1 MNPRYINAILIVI
14 CFALLGLVAVQV
26 SLVSRAYFIH
36 EKRFNQEVNLA
47 LSNTTH
53 KLEIHEAENY
63 LRGSNAPNFRQTLS
77 SIYDTVETLKLYND
91 NFMLVDSIGQHAM
104 KFGYSDTTGAF
115 VSRFFGSIT
124 YLPEKAGEE
133 TAQILDASKITNP
146 EEREREII
154 AQQFK
159 KYHHFF
165 EELAV
170 RFMLDDK
177 CLRDRIDSAILV
189 NQLNLELKAAGI
201 EAPYEFALYDS
212 YSSSPVFGNL
222 GIDSTQDNSNYY
234 SIPLYTNDLYSNTG
248 LLIVKFPGKA
258 RYILESMTL
267 IITVT
272 LLFIFI
278 IAGSFGAAFYIILHQ
293 KKIDGLKTDF
303 INNMTHEFKTPVA
316 SISLATQMLQNERI
330 LESPEKIRRYSELIE
345 EENKRLG
352 GHIENV
358 LQAAR
363 FDRGEFKIK
372 TEKVNIHT
380 LLEDI
385 AHSFELRIE
394 NEDGKLNL
402 NLQATKSLI
411 KGDRIH
417 LTNVFSNIIENA
429 IKYRREDNLTIAI
442 STQNTGQGI
451 LISIADNGIGISKE
465 NQKMIFEKF
474 YRVPTGNI
482 HNVKGFGL
490 GLSYVKV
497 IIEAHD
503 GSIKVES
510 ELGKGSRFDVYLP
523 FEGRKGE

>member
-1 MNPRYINAILIVI
+1 
-14 CFALLGLVAVQV
+14 
-26 SLVSRAYFIH
+26 
-36 EKRFNQEVNLA
+36 
-47 LSNTTH
+47 
-53 KLEIHEAENY
+53 
-63 LRGSNAPNFRQTLS
+63 
-77 SIYDTVETLKLYND
+77 
-91 NFMLVDSIGQHAM
+91 MLVDSVGQRAM

-124 YLPEKAGEE
+124 YLPEKAGEMH
-133 TAQILDASKITNP
+133 AQNVDATKITNP

-159 KYHHFF
+159 KYHRFF

-177 CLRDRIDSAILV
+177 CLRDRIDSAVLV
-189 NQLNLELKAAGI
+189 NQLNLELKNVGI
-201 EAPYEFALYDS
+201 ETPYEFALYDN
-212 YSSSPVFGNL
+212 YSNAPVFGNL
-222 GIDSTQDNSNYY
+222 SMDSSRKNSNYY

-248 LLIVKFPGKA
+248 FLIVKFPGKA
-258 RYILESMTL
+258 RYLLESMTL
-267 IITVT
+267 IITVSV
-272 LLFIFI
+272 LFVLI
-278 IAGSFGAAFYIILHQ
+278 IVSSFGTAFYIILRQ
-293 KKIDGLKTDF
+293 KKIDGLKNDF

-316 SISLATQMLQNERI
+316 SISLATQMLQNEKV
-330 LESPEKIRRYSELIE
+330 LENPEKIKRYSELIE

-363 FDRGEFKIK
+363 FDRGEFKLK
-372 TEKVNIHT
+372 TEKINIHE

-394 NEDGKLNL
+394 NENGQLNL
-402 NLQATKSLI
+402 NLQASKFLV
-411 KGDRIH
+411 KGDKIH
-417 LTNVFSNIIENA
+417 LTNAFSNIIENA
-429 IKYRREDNLTIAI
+429 IKYRKEDNLTI
-442 STQNTGQGI
+442 SVTTQNTSHGI
-451 LISIADNGIGISKE
+451 MISVADNGIGISKE

-497 IIEAHD
+497 IIEAHH
-503 GSIKVES
+503 GTIKVDS
-510 ELGKGSRFDVYLP
+510 EIGKGSRFDIYLP
-523 FEGRKGE
+523 FEMNKIG